1 MTMRRSWL
9 AAAVLLCW
17 LATVGAA
24 VRAEQ
29 AGLDFSPMT
38 EVGGG
43 RVSAVP
49 DGETLVLDDGRFV
62 KLAAIQSPR
71 RPPELP
77 PAALWPLEQAA
88 RAALAELVAG
98 RRLTLFVGAA
108 GPGGPDRYDRLVA
121 QLRRDD
127 GVWVQ
132 GALLERG
139 LARVATTVDA
149 RDGAAALYA
158 AEQVARQAG
167 LGMWRHKAY
176 RLRDPGDVGQ
186 AVGRF
191 AVVRGAVVSAREV
204 RGRVYLNFGEDWRR
218 DFTARA
224 DKAAVRLFGA
234 AGVSL
239 TALEGLTVEVR
250 GWVHRRNGP
259 MIDLTH
265 PEQLVMVAGAG
276 GS

>member
-1 MTMRRSWL
+1 MTIRRSWL
-9 AAAVLLCW
+9 AAAVLPCW
-17 LATVGAA
+17 LATVDATA
-24 VRAEQ
+24 RADQ
-29 AGLDFSPMT
+29 AGLDFSLMT

-88 RAALAELVAG
+88 RAALAELVDG
-98 RRLTLFVGAA
+98 RRLALFVGTG
-108 GPGGPDRYDRLVA
+108 GPGGSDRYGRLVA

-158 AEQVARQAG
+158 AEQVAREAG
-167 LGMWRHKAY
+167 LGVWRHQAY

-191 AVVRGAVVSAREV
+191 AVVRGAVISAREV